1 MLLLVTISTAKLT
14 DYSTSDYIPLV
25 DGNVVIWKDY
35 GYLRHSSNLSMYW
48 EIAEETKLL
57 MNQFPQSHMKKIL
70 ESDIGHIKTLLDTV
84 KIHHRHARSINILG
98 TALKVVAGTPDFDDF
113 EKLRFDQKT
122 LIESMD
128 RQIVI
133 NTRVQDQINKL
144 TETVNVIISNEKT
157 KQIDTGHL
165 YETLLARNRI
175 LILELEALM
184 LSVTLAKIEIVNP
197 AILDSTDLK
206 NLLNEHS
213 TDITI
218 TDLMEVAY
226 IKVLLDDNFLHFII
240 KFPNPSLVCKKITL
254 LPVQHN
260 GTIINFAEYNNVADC
275 DNNILAIGNCSA
287 TLTSTFCKEL
297 AFATCAQQLHAGTTA
312 HCITRPSHLERIEVV
327 DDGVIVIN
335 EDAATITMSDGTE
348 KMVHG
353 TFLLTFEDEVKINGS
368 LFRNSKATVL
378 RHPGSPSSA
387 LLNITGHQEVLSL
400 PYLQRL
406 NIENLRYI
414 SNVEKHLLTTPAI
427 FTAATAL
434 AIIICLFLWKL
445 HQSRVRAKTSTSLR
459 IAIDNFKKS
468 GDSLHLSEGGV
479 NTSG

>member
-1 MLLLVTISTAKLT
+1 VLLLVTISTAKLT

-35 GYLRHSSNLSMYW
+35 GYLRHSSNLSMYS

-226 IKVLLDDNFLHFII
+226 IKVL
-240 KFPNPSLVCKKITL
+240 
-254 LPVQHN
+254 
-260 GTIINFAEYNNVADC
+260 
-275 DNNILAIGNCSA
+275 
-287 TLTSTFCKEL
+287 
-297 AFATCAQQLHAGTTA
+297 
-312 HCITRPSHLERIEVV
+312 
-327 DDGVIVIN
+327 
-335 EDAATITMSDGTE
+335 
-348 KMVHG
+348 
-353 TFLLTFEDEVKINGS
+353 
-368 LFRNSKATVL
+368 
-378 RHPGSPSSA
+378 
-387 LLNITGHQEVLSL
+387 
-400 PYLQRL
+400 
-406 NIENLRYI
+406 
-414 SNVEKHLLTTPAI
+414 
-427 FTAATAL
+427 
-434 AIIICLFLWKL
+434 
-445 HQSRVRAKTSTSLR
+445 
-459 IAIDNFKKS
+459 
-468 GDSLHLSEGGV
+468 
-479 NTSG
+479 